1 MRGFLTWYDEKEVLC
16 KMVTLQLVPYTEIE
30 ALTSVGRI
38 RKLLNIAK
46 EDKIV
51 LLQGRLK
58 KEEEAELIKA
68 TMEEIDA
75 AFKGIE
81 LAVINPSGAN
91 LSGFQKL
98 RSDVITTL
106 LGDRQG
112 LTVIGPASVVRKIK
126 KDPNKI
132 ELLTNEAGKRKSKP
146 KRKRK

>member
-1 MRGFLTWYDEKEVLC
+1 
-16 KMVTLQLVPYTEIE
+16 MVTLQLVPYAEIE

-51 LLQGRLK
+51 LLQGRLRK
-58 KEEEAELIKA
+58 DEETELIKA
-68 TMEEIDA
+68 TMEEIDK

-81 LAVINPSGAN
+81 MAVINPSASN
-91 LSGFQKL
+91 LSGLQKL

-112 LTVIGPASVVRKIK
+112 LTIIGPANVVRKIK
-126 KDPNKI
+126 KDPDKI
-132 ELLTNEAGKRKSKP
+132 ELLTKEARRKKSKKKRK
-146 KRKRK
+146 